1 MKVINLATETE
12 QKERTTVNV
21 QAAKQQKT
29 AGLSDNKKENLT
41 GKSGA
46 TVEISEEAKQKY
58 AQMQSLLQNMKDMKE
73 QNKEAEEYVKDVGK
87 IMTIFRRIANG
98 DIVPWR
104 DEKKLMEYSS
114 EMYQMAKNAAMLAE
128 NDKPKK
134 YKSVDE
140 EEEEQRRG
148 QDTSDTSCIGISGME
163 DAMYNSG
170 ETTEEM
176 PVE

>member
-58 AQMQSLLQNMKDMKE
+58 AQMQSLLQNMKE

-128 NDKPKK
+128 NDEPKK

-148 QDTSDTSCIGISGME
+148 QDTSCIGISGME
-163 DAMYNSG
+163 GGMYNSG